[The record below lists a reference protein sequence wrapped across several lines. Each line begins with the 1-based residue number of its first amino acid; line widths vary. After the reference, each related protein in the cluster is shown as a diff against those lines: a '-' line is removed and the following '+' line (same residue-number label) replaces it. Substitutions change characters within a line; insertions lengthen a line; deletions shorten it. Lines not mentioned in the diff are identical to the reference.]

1 MSDPTPTSPQSPQSP
16 AAAPHSAIA
25 DNESSDMNAH
35 PYPDGFHKW
44 PLEERNDYFTKEAAR
59 LAAKQRTTA
68 EIVHLEP
75 RGDQQPTRAIRA
87 TPFRP
92 RDPALIPPR
101 RWIYGRHYIR
111 QFLTETVAPGAY
123 GKSALAI
130 TEALAIVTGR
140 PLLGIMPDE
149 QTRVWYWNGEDPME
163 ELERRLAAAY
173 QHYSIDRAETEGR
186 LFVDSGRDQQIVLA
200 EMTKLGA
207 KIAQPVVDQVIATI
221 RANEIGLL
229 IVDPFVASH
238 RVTENDNPAIELV
251 AATWASI
258 ANVTGCA
265 VELVHHS
272 RKTGGAEITVED
284 GRGGSALLAK
294 ARSAR
299 VLNGMAPD
307 EAARAG
313 VESPR
318 SFFKVSNGKAN
329 LSPGSDKAVWH
340 QLIGVEIGNGDNV
353 VAVTKWEWPDAFDGV
368 TVSDL
373 RAVQAKIA
381 AGRYRESPQSSD
393 WAGHA
398 VASVLKLDLGNKARK
413 AKASALLKGW
423 IANDMFRVID
433 GLDGNREKRKFIEVG
448 SPATD

>member
-1 MSDPTPTSPQSPQSP
+1 MTYTNIAPDNDDPVALYQRPAGALPTQNAKAGTQVRVVLPMPVGSP
-16 AAAPHSAIA
+16 I
-25 DNESSDMNAH
+25 
-35 PYPDGFHKW
+35 
-44 PLEERNDYFTKEAAR
+44 
-59 LAAKQRTTA
+59 
-68 EIVHLEP
+68 
-75 RGDQQPTRAIRA
+75 IRA
-87 TPFRP
+87 TPFIP

-140 PLLGIMPDE
+140 PLLGVAPDE
-149 QTRVWYWNGEDPME
+149 QARVWYWNGEDPME

-173 QHYSIDRAETEGR
+173 QQYVIEPAEVEGR

-207 KIAQPVVDQVIATI
+207 KIAQPVVDQVIAAI

-284 GRGGSALLAK
+284 GRGGSALLNK

-299 VLNGMAPD
+299 VLNGMSPD

-313 VESPR
+313 VENPR
-318 SFFKVSNGKAN
+318 SFFRVANGKAN
-329 LSPGSDKAVWH
+329 LSPGSDKAAWH

-353 VAVTKWEWPDAFDGV
+353 VAVTQWSWPDAFEGV

-373 RAVQAKIA
+373 RDVQAKIA
-381 AGRYRESPQSSD
+381 AGRYRESPQATN

-398 VASVLKLDLGNKARK
+398 VASVLRLDLANKAHK
-413 AKASALLKGW
+413 AKAASLLKTW
-423 IANDMFRVID
+423 IAKDMLRVVDAND
-433 GLDGNREKRKFIEVG
+433 EKSMLRKFIEVG
-448 SPATD
+448 TPAND

>member
-1 MSDPTPTSPQSPQSP
+1 MTYTNISP
-16 AAAPHSAIA
+16 AVDA
-25 DNESSDMNAH
+25 DDDPVAQYTRLGGTPPSQKAKA
-35 PYPDGFHKW
+35 G
-44 PLEERNDYFTKEAAR
+44 AR
-59 LAAKQRTTA
+59 DRVVPML
-68 EIVHLEP
+68 V
-75 RGDQQPTRAIRA
+75 GSPTIRA

-130 TEALAIVTGR
+130 TEALAIVAGR
-140 PLLGIMPDE
+140 PLLGVTPDE

-173 QHYSIDRAETEGR
+173 QHYRIDPAEIEGR

-200 EMTKLGA
+200 EMTRLGA
-207 KIAQPVVDQVIATI
+207 QIARPVVDQVIATI

-251 AATWASI
+251 AASWAGI

-299 VLNGMAPD
+299 VLNGMSPD

-313 VESPR
+313 VENPR
-318 SFFKVSNGKAN
+318 SFFRVSNGKAN
-329 LSPGSDKAVWH
+329 LSPGSDKAAWH
-340 QLIGVEIGNGDNV
+340 ELIGVEIGNGDNV
-353 VAVTKWEWPDAFDGV
+353 VAVTQWKWPNALDGV
-368 TVSDL
+368 TVRDL
-373 RAVQAKIA
+373 REVQAKIA
-381 AGRYRESPQSSD
+381 AGRYRESPQAAD

-398 VASVLKLDLGNKARK
+398 VASILHLDLGNKAHK
-413 AKASALLKGW
+413 AKVASLLKTW
-423 IANDMFRVID
+423 IASDMLRPVEA
-433 GLDGNREKRKFIEVG
+433 LDEQRRPRKFIEVG
-448 SPATD
+448 TPAND